1 MFDFLNPIGDF
12 FATIAQWIG
21 YGLIASFIVGALFLL
36 VAVPVMVKVAAV
48 AVARTAIVET
58 ARLLS
63 ESGIASSFNRA
74 TDSVTRAA
82 NELTNEIRKQNQ
94 SRAKFEIIQVED
106 VEVR

>member
-1 MFDFLNPIGDF
+1 MLDFLGSF
-12 FATIAQWIG
+12 FGTIAQWVG
-21 YGLIASFIVGALFLL
+21 YGIIASFIVGALFLL

-63 ESGIASSFNRA
+63 ESGVASSFTRA
-74 TDSVTRAA
+74 SDSVTRAA
-82 NELTNEIRKQNQ
+82 NELTREVRKQNT
-94 SRAKFEIIQVED
+94 RYEVMRVED

>member
-1 MFDFLNPIGDF
+1 MFDFLNPISDL
-12 FATIAQWIG
+12 FATIAQWVG

-63 ESGIASSFNRA
+63 ESGIASSFTRA
-74 TDSVTRAA
+74 SDSVTRAA
-82 NELTNEIRKQNQ
+82 NELTQEIRKQNET
-94 SRAKFEIIQVED
+94 RTRFEIVQVED
-106 VEVR
+106 VEVK